1 VRWLTRIVARPD
13 VLSIDM
19 KPSPATVIASIALFV
34 AVGGPAEAA
43 KLINGSNIKRGTIS
57 SKQVKDRGLGVRD
70 LSTSARRS
78 LRRTPARS
86 VGTAQL
92 LEGAVGAAQIR
103 PGSITAA
110 ALTPDAVAGSN
121 IIDKQVGTADLADS
135 AVTAGKLA
143 TGSVRKSEIAAGA
156 VGTAELGT
164 GAVTAEKLA
173 DGAISPAKLPDGS
186 ITTAK
191 IAPNAITGALVA
203 DGGLGAADIGEASG
217 GVPLDFP
224 AIDDDACASLPATGL
239 SVPSGANLG
248 DDVVLVSPPVGW
260 PAGIQVSARATG
272 QSSVAV
278 DACNVGGGGAATNPA
293 SGTFRILAITP

>member
-173 DGAISPAKLPDGS
+173 DGAIVTSKLAADAVTGAQILDGS
-186 ITTAK
+186 LGPADFADARGATPSLPFGTIGIGACSTQTTP
-191 IAPNAITGALVA
+191 APNLRTGATLADDVIALTPTADWNPRLVVTATAAGGGAGVAITACNPTGAS
-203 DGGLGAADIGEASG
+203 I
-217 GVPLDFP
+217 
-224 AIDDDACASLPATGL
+224 
-239 SVPSGANLG
+239 N
-248 DDVVLVSPPVGW
+248 
-260 PAGIQVSARATG
+260 AGNQAFRVI
-272 QSSVAV
+272 AV
-278 DACNVGGGGAATNPA
+278 DAT
-293 SGTFRILAITP
+293 